1 MSLAPLASDQAY
13 SAPGYMTQGDLA
25 ADDRRVSLRNH
36 VSWGAV
42 FAGVAAALV
51 IQLLL
56 NVLGVGVG
64 MSAFQVGGDT
74 AGNPTA
80 GTFSINA
87 GIWLVGSGV
96 VASLVGGIA
105 AGRLCGSSRAST
117 AGWHGFISWSV
128 STLLVAWLLS
138 SALGGIL
145 GSTFSAVGSTLGG
158 VGKTAASAVGGAA
171 SSADGGALQG
181 QVRKLVDPNGA
192 QSVQDNILSYIR
204 ASVSGD
210 QKTADASRDQ
220 AVNSL
225 AKAANIS
232 PEEARTRL
240 TQLQQQTQQG
250 IDQAKQQ
257 ATQAAE
263 EARKAAAEGGLYGS
277 AALVLGAIAAWI
289 GGLIGTARR
298 EISDL

>member
-13 SAPGYMTQGDLA
+13 SAPGYMTHGDLA
-25 ADDRRVSLRNH
+25 ADDRRVNLRNH

-56 NVLGVGVG
+56 NMLGVGVG

-74 AGNPTA
+74 ASNPTV
-80 GTFSINA
+80 GGFSINA
-87 GIWLVGSGV
+87 GIWLVVSGV
-96 VASLVGGIA
+96 IASLIGGIA
-105 AGRLCGSSRAST
+105 AGRLCGTSRPST
-117 AGWHGFISWSV
+117 AGWHGFISWAV
-128 STLLVAWLLS
+128 STLVVVWLLS
-138 SALGGIL
+138 SALSGIVGGTFSAL
-145 GSTFSAVGSTLGG
+145 GSTFGG
-158 VGKTAASAVGGAA
+158 LGKTVASTVGAA
-171 SSADGGALQG
+171 SSGDGGALQS

-192 QSVQDNILSYIR
+192 QSVQDNVMSYIK

-210 QKTADASRDQ
+210 QKAADASRDQ

-263 EARKAAAEGGLYGS
+263 EARKAAAQGGLYGF

-289 GGLIGTARR
+289 GGVIGTARR
-298 EISDL
+298 EVSDI

>member
-13 SAPGYMTQGDLA
+13 SAPGYMVHEDLS

-36 VSWGAV
+36 VSWGAIL
-42 FAGVAAALV
+42 AGVVAALV
-51 IQLLL
+51 MQLLI
-56 NVLGVGVG
+56 NMLGVGIG
-64 MSAFQVGGDT
+64 LSSFQLGGDT
-74 AGNPTA
+74 AANPSA
-80 GTFSINA
+80 GGFSINA
-87 GIWLVGSGV
+87 GIWLVASGV
-96 VASLVGGIA
+96 VASLIGGVA
-105 AGRLCGSSRAST
+105 AGRLCGTSRAST

-138 SALGGIL
+138 SALGGVL
-145 GSTFSAVGSTLGG
+145 GGAFSALGSTLGT

-171 SSADGGALQG
+171 SSADGGALQS
-181 QVRKLVDPNGA
+181 QVRKLIDPNGA
-192 QSVQDNILSYIR
+192 QSVQDSVLAYIR

-225 AKAANIS
+225 SRAANIS
-232 PEEARTRL
+232 PDEARNRI
-240 TQLQQQTQQG
+240 TQLQQQTQQTV
-250 IDQAKQQ
+250 DQAKQQ

-263 EARKAAAEGGLYGS
+263 DARKAAAQGGLYGF
-277 AALVLGAIAAWI
+277 AALLLGAIAAWI

-298 EISDL
+298 EVPDM